1 MSGHRFRIKTGKQSH
16 EPKFIAEKTKAR
28 GTSLPFNT
36 LSIQPSS
43 SLIHKGRGRPTSK
56 LHFDATEQGRKLRG
70 RGNLQ
75 LPV

>member
-1 MSGHRFRIKTGKQSH
+1 MSGHRFRTKKGKLSH
-16 EPKFIAEKTKAR
+16 ESKSVAEKTKAR

-36 LSIQPSS
+36 LPIQPSS
-43 SLIHKGRGRPTSK
+43 SLIHKGRRKVTSK
-56 LHFDATEQGRKLRG
+56 LHFDATEQGRKLKG